1 MFHASTSY
9 IVSLIIALYAI
20 IGTSPCYALRS
31 DRDQPIDIQA
41 DRVEIK
47 EKEEI
52 SEYIGNVHLQQGS
65 LDIKADRVTVYLS
78 NGKLIKILII
88 GSPAV
93 FQQKPENNKDIVRS
107 SAMHMEYFASKE
119 HLVLKTNAT
128 VVQGDNHFS
137 GDFIEYDTLN
147 STVKANKEKGSESR
161 VHAIIKP
168 GKSDDQQ
175 EDNQQTQPGPSQQT
189 SDPRTE

>member
-1 MFHASTSY
+1 MFHVRNH
-9 IVSLIIALYAI
+9 IPKIIIALFAF
-20 IGTSPCYALRS
+20 TAASPSLALRS

-65 LDIKADRVTVYLS
+65 LDIRADKVTVFLKD
-78 NGKLIKILII
+78 GRLIKILII
-88 GSPAV
+88 GNPAT
-93 FQQKPENNKDIVRS
+93 FKQKPEDNKDIVRS

-119 HLVLKTNAT
+119 HLLLKTNAS

-137 GDFIEYDTLN
+137 GDYIEYDTLH
-147 STVKANKEKGSESR
+147 STVKAKKDKDSESR

-168 GKSDDQQ
+168 GKSNSDQPATEGQ
-175 EDNQQTQPGPSQQT
+175 APSTPPQANDSLSQ
-189 SDPRTE
+189 